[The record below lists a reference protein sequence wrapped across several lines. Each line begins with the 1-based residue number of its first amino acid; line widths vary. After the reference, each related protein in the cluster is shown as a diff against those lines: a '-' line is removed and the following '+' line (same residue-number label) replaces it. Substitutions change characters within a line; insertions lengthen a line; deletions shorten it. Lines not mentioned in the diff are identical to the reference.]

1 MSCVITIH
9 SILRASD
16 SPTPDSGTIHY
27 GANSNGNSNGAR
39 KASRVIIEEAP
50 SNNTWQIKA
59 VLYVKNKNLDII
71 NSKRMNVCGRGD
83 PTSNCVVCSE
93 NCDFPL
99 TSLMQALTYSNGLQ
113 CCVEI
118 TIHFLYFL
126 LLHWATNTKDLA
138 FNLIIY
144 D

>member
-9 SILRASD
+9 STLRASD

-50 SNNTWQIKA
+50 SHNTWQFKA

-71 NSKRMNVCGRGD
+71 NSKRMNVCKRGD
-83 PTSNCVVCSE
+83 QRSNCVVCSE
-93 NCDFPL
+93 NCVFSFNKFNASAYIFKWIAML
-99 TSLMQALTYSNGLQ
+99 CRNNNAFSLFSIIALSYKYGRS
-113 CCVEI
+113 CI
-118 TIHFLYFL
+118 
-126 LLHWATNTKDLA
+126 
-138 FNLIIY
+138 
-144 D
+144 